1 MVMATMT
8 VGYELMMVITMLV
21 IVIEVVVRNHRA
33 PGSIPARGPS
43 VALSTIV
50 MHRCPYRCIGIGLSV
65 LK

>member
-1 MVMATMT
+1 
-8 VGYELMMVITMLV
+8 MMVITMLV

-50 MHRCPYRCIGIGLSV
+50 MHRCPYRCIGIIDRYWLIGTKIEISV
-65 LK
+65 I